1 MSKNTPLK
9 TGVSALVIAAMLT
22 ASAAPAFARAAPAA
36 PAAATA
42 PAAPQSEDARLAA
55 FFQQAFME
63 GISQT
68 PEGLTQIGSKERY
81 GELGDYTDAAAIKA
95 QELAHRQLDQMHRQ
109 FDPAK
114 LSPASRLS
122 YKLFEINV
130 AQGDDLF
137 AYRFH
142 QYAVS
147 NNGTAISGIPVLLI
161 NAHAIADVADAEA
174 YISRIRAVDRVG
186 GEVAGDIDYRTAHNF
201 ISPDFVFEP
210 VLKDTRTQLTG
221 APFDSG
227 PDHPLFADFKKKVN
241 ALTGV
246 DQAAKD
252 RLIAAARDAL
262 LNQYR
267 SGVNKVIAAVERM
280 ATKGDSSDGVWR
292 LPNGDAYYAA
302 AVKFFTTTDLTPDQ
316 IHQTGL
322 SEVARIRAE
331 MDAIRVKVGFQ
342 GTLAEFIN
350 DLRTNPKYR
359 YPNTPEGKA
368 QYLADSKRIIEN
380 YMAIASTQFSRLPR
394 APIEVRA
401 VEPWRENTAS
411 GAFYNQPTPD
421 GSRPGIFYVNLSD
434 MTQVAKINLEA
445 LAYHEGTPGHHFQLA
460 RALEQEDLPLFRQFG
475 YQGAYIEGWGLYA
488 ERLGKEAGLYQ
499 DPYSDMGRLS
509 MEIYRAARL
518 VVDTGIH
525 AKHWS
530 RDQAMRYFRDNTL
543 VSELDV
549 QREIN
554 RYISNPGQAT
564 CYKIGQLKILE
575 LRERA
580 RTALGAKF
588 DLREFHEV
596 VLANGALPLGV
607 LEEQVDAYI
616 ARKKAA

>member
-1 MSKNTPLK
+1 MLKSTPLK
-9 TGVSALVIAAMLT
+9 AGVSALALFAVLAT
-22 ASAAPAFARAAPAA
+22 STAPAFARAPAATAPAA
-36 PAAATA
+36 PAAA
-42 PAAPQSEDARLAA
+42 QSEDARLAA
-55 FFQQAFME
+55 FFQEAFME

-68 PEGLTQIGSKERY
+68 PEGLTQLGSKERY
-81 GELGDYTDAAAIKA
+81 SELGDYTDAAAVKA
-95 QELAHRQLDQMHRQ
+95 QALAHRQLDRLHRE

-122 YKLFEINV
+122 YRLFEINV
-130 AQGDDLF
+130 EQGDDLF

-161 NAHAIADVADAEA
+161 NAHSIESAADAEA
-174 YISRIRAVDRVG
+174 YVSRLKAVERVG
-186 GEVAGDIDYRTAHNF
+186 GEVAGDIDYRTDHNF
-201 ISPDFVFEP
+201 ISPNFVFEP

-221 APFDSG
+221 APFDNG

-246 DQAAKD
+246 DQATKD

-267 SGVNKVIAAVERM
+267 AGVNKVIAAVERM
-280 ATKGDSSDGVWR
+280 GAKASSSDGVWR
-292 LPNGDAYYAA
+292 LPDGQAYYAA
-302 AVKFFTTTDLTPDQ
+302 MVKFFTTTDMTPDQ

-342 GTLAEFIN
+342 GTLAEFIA
-350 DLRTNPKYR
+350 DLKTNPKHR

-368 QYLADSKRIIEN
+368 QYLADSKRIIAN
-380 YMAIASTQFSRLPR
+380 YMAIASSQFSTLPR
-394 APIEVRA
+394 GPIEVRA
-401 VEPWRENTAS
+401 VESWRESTAS
-411 GAFYNQPTPD
+411 GAFYSQGTPD

-445 LAYHEGTPGHHFQLA
+445 LAYHEGVPGHHFQIA
-460 RALEQEDLPLFRQFG
+460 RSLEQADLPMFRQFG

-499 DPYSDMGRLS
+499 DPYADMGRLS

-518 VVDTGIH
+518 VVDTGLH
-525 AKHWS
+525 AKRWS
-530 RDQAMRYFRDNTL
+530 RDQAMQYYRENTL
-543 VSELDV
+543 VSELDI

-575 LRERA
+575 LREKARA
-580 RTALGAKF
+580 ALGAKF
-588 DLREFHEV
+588 DIREFHEV

>member
-1 MSKNTPLK
+1 MLKSLTLK
-9 TGVSALVIAAMLT
+9 TGVSALALIAMVAS
-22 ASAAPAFARAAPAA
+22 SAAPAVARAPAA
-36 PAAATA
+36 PASAATA
-42 PAAPQSEDARLAA
+42 PPAPQTEDARLAA

-81 GELGDYTDAAAIKA
+81 GELADYSDAAAVQA
-95 QELAHRQLDQMHRQ
+95 QELARRQLAQMRRD

-122 YKLFEINV
+122 YRLFEDQA
-130 AQGDDLF
+130 AQGEALF
-137 AYRFH
+137 PFRFQ
-142 QYAVS
+142 QYAVT

-161 NAHAIADVADAEA
+161 NAHRIDDASDAEA
-174 YISRIRAVDRVG
+174 YISRLRAVHRVG
-186 GEVAGDIDYRTAHNF
+186 GEVAADLDYRTGRGL
-201 ISPDFVFEP
+201 ISPNFVFEP
-210 VLKDTRTQLTG
+210 VLKDTRGQLTG

-227 PDHPLFADFKKKVN
+227 PDHPVFADFKKKVE
-241 ALTGV
+241 ALTV
-246 DQAAKD
+246 DRAAKD
-252 RLIAAARDAL
+252 RLIADARAAL
-262 LNQYR
+262 LGEYR

-280 ATKGDSSDGVWR
+280 GAKASSSEGVWR
-292 LPNGDAYYAA
+292 LPEGDAYYAA
-302 AVKFFTTTDLTPDQ
+302 MVKFFTTTDMTPDQ

-322 SEVARIRAE
+322 REVARIHTE
-331 MDAIRVKVGFQ
+331 MEAIKTRVGFT
-342 GTLAEFIN
+342 GTLAEFMTYVKT
-350 DLRTNPKYR
+350 DPKFR

-368 QYLADSKRIIEN
+368 QYLADASRIVKD
-380 YMAIASTQFSRLPR
+380 YMAVAPTQFSTLPR
-394 APIEVRA
+394 GPIEVRA
-401 VEPWRENTAS
+401 VEAWRESTAS
-411 GAFYNQPTPD
+411 GAFYSQGTPD

-434 MTQVAKINLEA
+434 MTQVPKINLEA
-445 LAYHEGTPGHHFQLA
+445 LAYHEGAPGHHFQIA
-460 RALEQEDLPLFRQFG
+460 RALEQAELPMFRQFS

-499 DPYSDMGRLS
+499 DPYSDLGRLS
-509 MEIYRAARL
+509 MEVYRAARL

-525 AKHWS
+525 ARHWT
-530 RDQAMRYFRDNTL
+530 RDQAVAYYRTNTL

-575 LRERA
+575 LREKARA
-580 RTALGAKF
+580 ALGAKF

-607 LEEQVDAYI
+607 LEEEVDAWI
-616 ARKKAA
+616 ARKKA

>member
-1 MSKNTPLK
+1 MSNPPLLK
-9 TGVSALVIAAMLT
+9 SGVCALAILSVLSAPI
-22 ASAAPAFARAAPAA
+22 APALAQPAP
-36 PAAATA
+36 AATA
-42 PAAPQSEDARLAA
+42 PAAAQGEDARLAA

-68 PEGLTQIGSKERY
+68 PEGLTQIGSKDRY
-81 GELGDYTDAAAIKA
+81 DELGDYTDAAAVKA
-95 QELAHRQLDQMHRQ
+95 EALSRRQLDQLHAQ
-109 FDPAK
+109 FDPAR

-122 YKLFEINV
+122 YRLFEDQV
-130 AQGDDLF
+130 DQGTALF

-142 QYAVS
+142 NYAVS

-161 NAHAIADVADAEA
+161 NAHTIADEKEARA
-174 YISRIRAVDRVG
+174 YISRVRAVDRVG
-186 GEVAGDIDYRTAHNF
+186 GEVAEDIDYRTAHDF

-210 VLKDTRTQLTG
+210 VLTDTRAQLTG
-221 APFDSG
+221 APFDNG

-241 ALTGV
+241 GLANL
-246 DQAAKD
+246 DQATKD
-252 RLIAAARDAL
+252 RLIAEARDAL

-267 SGVNKVIAAVERM
+267 SGVNKVIGAVERM
-280 ATKGDSSDGVWR
+280 GRRASSSDGVWR

-302 AVKFFTTTDLTPDQ
+302 MLKFFTTTDMTAEQ
-316 IHQTGL
+316 IHNTGL
-322 SEVARIRAE
+322 SEVARIRVE
-331 MDAIRVKVGFQ
+331 MEAIKDKVGFQ
-342 GTLAEFIN
+342 GTLAEFIA
-350 DLRTNPKYR
+350 DLKTNPKYR

-368 QYLADSKRIIEN
+368 QYLADSKRIIAD

-445 LAYHEGTPGHHFQLA
+445 LAYHEGTPGHHFQIA
-460 RALEQEDLPLFRQFG
+460 RALEQQDLPLFRQYG

-488 ERLGKEAGLYQ
+488 ERLGKEAGLYR
-499 DPYSDMGRLS
+499 DPYQDMGRLS

-518 VVDTGIH
+518 VVDTGLH

-530 RDQAMRYFRDNTL
+530 RAQAMAYFRDNTL
-543 VSELDV
+543 VSELDIR
-549 QREIN
+549 REID
-554 RYISNPGQAT
+554 RYIANPGQAT

-580 RTALGAKF
+580 RRALGPKF
-588 DLREFHEV
+588 DIRDFHEV
-596 VLANGALPLGV
+596 VLANGALPLGI

-616 ARKKAA
+616 AARKAA

>member
-1 MSKNTPLK
+1 MSKNTLLK
-9 TGVSALVIAAMLT
+9 TGVSALVIAAML
-22 ASAAPAFARAAPAA
+22 ASAAAPAFARAAPAA
-36 PAAATA
+36 PAAAA

-63 GISQT
+63 AISQT

-81 GELGDYTDAAAIKA
+81 GELGDYTDAAAVKNQA
-95 QELAHRQLDQMHRQ
+95 LAHRQLDQLHAQ

-122 YKLFEINV
+122 YRLFEINV

-137 AYRFH
+137 EYRFH

-147 NNGTAISGIPVLLI
+147 NTGTAISGIPVLLI
-161 NAHAIADVADAEA
+161 NAHNIASPADAEA
-174 YISRIRAVDRVG
+174 YVSRLRAVERVG
-186 GEVAGDIDYRTAHNF
+186 GEVADDIDYRTTHNF

-227 PDHPLFADFKKKVN
+227 PDHPVFADFKKKVN

-246 DQAAKD
+246 DQATKD
-252 RLIAAARDAL
+252 RLIASARDAL

-267 SGVNKVIAAVERM
+267 AGVNKVIAAVERM
-280 ATKGDSSDGVWR
+280 SKKGDSSDGVWR
-292 LPNGDAYYAA
+292 LPDGEAYYAA
-302 AVKFFTTTDLTPDQ
+302 TVKFFTTTDLTPDQ

-342 GTLAEFIN
+342 GTLAEFIA
-350 DLRTNPKYR
+350 DLKTNPKYR
-359 YPNTPEGKA
+359 YPDTPEGKA
-368 QYLADSKRIIEN
+368 QYLADSKRIIAD
-380 YMAIASTQFSRLPR
+380 YMAIASTQFSRMPR

-434 MTQVAKINLEA
+434 MTQVSKIDLEA
-445 LAYHEGTPGHHFQLA
+445 LAYHEGAPGHHFQLA

-518 VVDTGIH
+518 VVDTGLH
-525 AKHWS
+525 SKRWS
-530 RDQAMRYFRDNTL
+530 RERALQYYRDNTL
-543 VSELDV
+543 MSELDNE
-549 QREIN
+549 REIN
-554 RYISNPGQAT
+554 RYIANPGQAT

-575 LRERA
+575 LREKARA
-580 RTALGAKF
+580 ALGAKF
-588 DLREFHEV
+588 DIREFHEV

-616 ARKKAA
+616 ARKKA